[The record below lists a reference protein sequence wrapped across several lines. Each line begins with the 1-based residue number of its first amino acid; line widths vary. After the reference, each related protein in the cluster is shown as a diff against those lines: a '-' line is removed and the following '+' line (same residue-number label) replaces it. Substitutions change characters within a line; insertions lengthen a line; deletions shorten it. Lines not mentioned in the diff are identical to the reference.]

1 MIQEPEFKSFAT
13 KNGRLQRS
21 HTDKI
26 SAKLVS
32 VPSSFFSP
40 HVFTSNQY
48 VRQPE
53 RLLKRWV
60 DLSLMSELL
69 SAYDRVQ
76 LERVHALLIL

>member
-1 MIQEPEFKSFAT
+1 MGDFGGATLIKSAQS
-13 KNGRLQRS
+13 LCLS
-21 HTDKI
+21 P
-26 SAKLVS
+26 L
-32 VPSSFFSP
+32 PFFPP
-40 HVFTSNQY
+40 HVFASNQY

-60 DLSLMSELL
+60 DLSLMSELF